1 MVRTSNGYTQCPG
14 SDPGRGKAEN
24 EELGMLGSL
33 KITLKIFLSQL
44 VHTLC
49 QINLQKDVHFCF
61 FFYIDFF
68 IDLFIL
74 WRTK

>member
-33 KITLKIFLSQL
+33 KITLKIFFISAGAY
-44 VHTLC
+44 TLPDKSAKRC
-49 QINLQKDVHFCF
+49 TFLLLFLHR
-61 FFYIDFF
+61 FFY
-68 IDLFIL
+68 
-74 WRTK
+74 